1 MPRPLFLFA
10 MLPALPAGA
19 LLAGA
24 LLAGLS
30 PEAWAQGAA
39 DLPCEGEDC
48 AEAARLGG
56 WGLIFLGVLFFSL
69 WFMPPR
75 RRQEGGGGFMDSLP
89 MMGALQR
96 RIDKELTGWRRFQ
109 WPLIGLLFMSL
120 GVAFLFGWM

>member
-1 MPRPLFLFA
+1 MPRSLFLFA
-10 MLPALPAGA
+10 MLIFW
-19 LLAGA
+19 LAA
-24 LLAGLS
+24 AP
-30 PEAWAQGAA
+30 PEAWAQAA
-39 DLPCEGEDC
+39 ATPCEGADC

-75 RRQEGGGGFMDSLP
+75 ADREKGVGFMDSLP
-89 MMGALQR
+89 IMGALQR

-109 WPLIGLLFMSL
+109 WPLVGLCFMSL